1 MNDKNDLPLALFEKG
16 GNSVW
21 HNPLMAYLEEA
32 EILQRY
38 LTEKYPRVQNLFLEY
53 YPQWINESKLNSV
66 SGLENFKHKAI
77 SIGCTQAL
85 DWFHLYAAQHGRTIK
100 LFKGEYPY
108 NRDIGIFAYSSQMI
122 ENPANLHKNDALI
135 LSYPFSGTGTKH
147 DQYEDIMERCNQLD
161 IPVLLDCAW
170 LGSAK
175 DQHIDVNHK
184 CIYGVAFSLTKSLSC
199 GNWRTGM
206 CFTNDDRCNMV
217 LCTEWEHQVHLN
229 TWIGYNLMQKFSTD
243 TLQNVYGKYQQKIC
257 RDHNLIPTDTVHIC
271 HSYDVKWKDYHRD
284 FSSYYRINIRKP
296 LAHYR
301 KNKIE

>member
-1 MNDKNDLPLALFEKG
+1 MNDKNDIPLTLFEKG

-21 HNPLMAYLEEA
+21 HHPLMAYLEEA

-38 LTEKYPRVQNLFLEY
+38 LTEKFPRVQDLFLEC

-66 SGLENFKHKAI
+66 TGLEKFKHKAI

-108 NRDIGIFAYSSQMI
+108 NRDIGIFEYSSQMI
-122 ENPANLHKNDALI
+122 EHEANIHKNDAVI

-147 DQYEDIMERCNQLD
+147 DDYDEIMERCNELD
-161 IPVLLDCAW
+161 VPVLLDCAW

-175 DQHIDVNHK
+175 NQHIDVTHK

-199 GNWRTGM
+199 GNWRSGI
-206 CFTNDDRCNMV
+206 CFSRTNEGSLAV
-217 LCTEWEHQVHLN
+217 QTEW
-229 TWIGYNLMQKFSTD
+229 YKKCNL
-243 TLQNVYGKYQQKIC
+243 
-257 RDHNLIPTDTVHIC
+257 
-271 HSYDVKWKDYHRD
+271 
-284 FSSYYRINIRKP
+284 
-296 LAHYR
+296 
-301 KNKIE
+301 